1 MLFMRRASVQHES
14 PAQPYGP
21 VKASSAMLGLVFRPT
36 CEPMTGLGRA
46 GPAWPIGQ
54 VYLWWVTHEKE
65 FLKKTTQ
72 KISDIKIASK
82 RNHKIGW
89 SRSYIW
95 SIIKYLPS
103 TLKWIVNWT
112 RSWLVLKLSWYC
124 PRQQRNTKYTY
135 YAIQA
140 ECQTQYTR
148 NEAESSLGPLK
159 QSYIRWWSPW
169 KQVVQH
175 ITPDRIHHLVVWNT
189 FSRGL
194 RCMSVPLSA
203 ADP

>member
-1 MLFMRRASVQHES
+1 MWVVFVSYIAACSNAVYEASIRPSRQES
-14 PAQPYGP
+14 PAQPYGL
-21 VKASSAMLGLVFRPT
+21 VKASSAMLGLVFGPK
-36 CEPMTGLGRA
+36 CWPVTGLGCA

-103 TLKWIVNWT
+103 TLKWIVNCT
-112 RSWLVLKLSWYC
+112 RSWLVLKLELILSKT
-124 PRQQRNTKYTY
+124 TKEHKIYILCNSSRHN
-135 YAIQA
+135 IQGV
-140 ECQTQYTR
+140 R
-148 NEAESSLGPLK
+148 LK
-159 QSYIRWWSPW
+159 
-169 KQVVQH
+169 
-175 ITPDRIHHLVVWNT
+175 
-189 FSRGL
+189 
-194 RCMSVPLSA
+194 A
-203 ADP
+203 A